1 MCLVSVCKKGTPKYT
16 DEVVKFIKKGASSNR
31 SGSGFMF
38 KRDGE
43 DTITINKGYFDV
55 EELLK
60 DLKAH
65 NLQDSDELVIHHRIP
80 TAGNADAFNTHP
92 FVISTKH
99 EEVIMVKGTTKKPC
113 LAHNGVFSMITGYM
127 DLDSDF
133 SDTYAFSRYIM
144 ANKSVMNFYLH
155 DRNLFDTLTKHI
167 IGSYNK
173 VALMFPDRDLELI
186 GDFNECNGYFHSNW
200 GFKTY
205 TNDVGGSSSRHNN
218 RQNPAWWDKTLH
230 GAETDNFENE
240 EDYEF
245 MAAYPTLGQNSRVG
259 NICPVN
265 QNPNQLTI
273 VHKKK
278 NPLWFDFKTILITDK
293 NCRDFEYFNKAKFL
307 IASPENRPFLT
318 KYMLEEV
325 NDEALNQV
333 MRIDDPD
340 AKHICRQGMPLE
352 DIRIEYVYVPKPT
365 MLSYYEAFNTLMEKN
380 LKVTKSN
387 IKNLR
392 RTLANSHK
400 RGPGDLILF
409 KQESNA
415 MKGIKV
421 LYPKKALQMY
431 LDFVDPTSE
440 LHKQKLLILS

>member
-43 DTITINKGYFDV
+43 NKITINKGYFDV

-99 EEVIMVKGTTKKPC
+99 EEVIMVKGTTTKPC
-113 LAHNGVFSMITGYM
+113 LAHNGVFSGITSYM
-127 DLDSDF
+127 DLNSDF

-144 ANKSVMNFYLH
+144 ANKHVMNFYLN
-155 DRNLFDTLTKHI
+155 DRNLFDTLTKNI

-173 VALMFPDRDLELI
+173 VAIMFPDRDLELI

-205 TNDVGGSSSRHNN
+205 VNDIGGSSSRNSTN
-218 RQNPAWWDKTLH
+218 YQNPKWWDKTLH
-230 GAETDNFENE
+230 GAETDNFEND
-240 EDYEF
+240 EDYDF
-245 MAAYPTLGQNSRVG
+245 MSGYPILNQNSRVG

-265 QNPNQLTI
+265 TNLTV

-278 NPLWFDFKTILITDK
+278 SPLWFDFKTILITDK
-293 NCRDFEYFNKAKFL
+293 NCRDFEYFNKSKFL

-325 NDEALNQV
+325 NDEAVNQI

-340 AKHICRQGMPLE
+340 SKHICRQGMPLD

-365 MLSYYEAFNTLMEKN
+365 MMYYYESFNTLMEKN

-387 IKNLR
+387 IKNLK
-392 RTLANSHK
+392 RTLANCHK
-400 RGPGDLILF
+400 RGPGDLVLF
-409 KQESNA
+409 KQESN
-415 MKGIKV
+415 IKNV
-421 LYPKKALQMY
+421 KMMYPKKALQMY
-431 LDFVDPTSE
+431 LDFVDPTSD
-440 LHKQKLLILS
+440 LHKQKLLLLS